1 MRFLILVTLL
11 AITSCSTSF
20 TGSAHLTPGQCKAKC
35 DEWGMEMDGMIAMG
49 EYSDACVC
57 AKKGKKVQS
66 SNFSGGGAVGVVM
79 QMIEEQQAATA
90 SARP

>member
-1 MRFLILVTLL
+1 MKLIILL
-11 AITSCSTSF
+11 ALVSVTSCSTSF

-57 AKKGKKVQS
+57 AKKGKNVQS

-90 SARP
+90 RP